1 MGECVEIMQYKK
13 KYERDNELLPVGW
26 EHEKS
31 LRDYNSDVLGYQQLG
46 IDIGTDALSELIQI
60 LLKEHR
66 IDEVDWVTKDKEYR
80 TKMLKEYNLI

>member
-31 LRDYNSDVLGYQQLG
+31 LRDYNSDVLGYQ
-46 IDIGTDALSELIQI
+46 
-60 LLKEHR
+60 
-66 IDEVDWVTKDKEYR
+66 
-80 TKMLKEYNLI
+80 